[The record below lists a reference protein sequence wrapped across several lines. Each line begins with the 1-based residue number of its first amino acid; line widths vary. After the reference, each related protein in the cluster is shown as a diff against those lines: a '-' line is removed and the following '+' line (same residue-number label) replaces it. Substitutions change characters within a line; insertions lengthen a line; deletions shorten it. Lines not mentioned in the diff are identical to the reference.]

1 MEKMGVEM
9 LTRHDEEGYEGRGL
23 ILYEEARLQIKEIIQ
38 NIKKNL
44 PFSISP
50 LQKTVSRII
59 DSLISDNGDVL
70 YNKAFH
76 IDRTPSLDLDLSSN
90 MVNVCIFAIE
100 IGMGLNYRRDDLE
113 RLALA
118 AILHDIGMAK
128 VSEDILKKPERL
140 TVEEFNIVK
149 KHTEYGAGIL
159 KGLGRDILWMSE
171 IIPQEHERLNGRGYP
186 NGLKDGEIHEYALI
200 IGIADIYEAL
210 THHRFY
216 KKPLLPLDAMKEILT
231 VERGSF
237 PEKIIKAAIS
247 KLPIFPVGSKVRLN
261 SNETGVVIFTNGLS
275 PFRPTVEIISD
286 SSGRKPRTKK
296 IINLR
301 ENPLLFIVSQV
312 YD

>member
-1 MEKMGVEM
+1 MGVEM
-9 LTRHDEEGYEGRGL
+9 LTRHDEEGYEGREL

-50 LQKTVSRII
+50 FQKTVSRII
-59 DSLISDNGDVL
+59 DSLISESGDVL
-70 YNKAFH
+70 YNKALH
-76 IDRTPSLDLDLSSN
+76 IDRTPSLDLSSN

-128 VSEDILKKPERL
+128 VDEDILKKPERL

-159 KGLGRDILWMSE
+159 KGLGRDVLWMSE
-171 IIPQEHERLNGRGYP
+171 IIPREHERLNGRGYP

-210 THHRFY
+210 THHRFHR
-216 KKPLLPLDAMKEILT
+216 KPLLPLDAMKEILT
-231 VERGSF
+231 VERESF
-237 PEKIIKAAIS
+237 PERIIKAAIS
-247 KLPIFPVGSKVRLN
+247 KLPVFPAGSKVRLN
-261 SNETGVVIFTNGLS
+261 SNEIGIVICTNDLS
-275 PFRPTVEIISD
+275 PFRPTVEIILD
-286 SSGRKPRTKK
+286 SSGRKPRTKR

>member
-1 MEKMGVEM
+1 MEKIGVEM

-23 ILYEEARLQIKEIIQ
+23 ILYEEARLQIKEIIR

-59 DSLISDNGDVL
+59 DSLSEDSDVL

-90 MVNVCIFAIE
+90 MVNVCIFAIK
-100 IGMGLNYRRDDLE
+100 IGMGLNYHRDNLE

-140 TVEEFNIVK
+140 TIEEFNIVK

-171 IIPQEHERLNGRGYP
+171 IISQEHERLNGRGYP
-186 NGLKDGEIHEYALI
+186 NGLKDGDIHEYALI

-216 KKPLLPLDAMKEILT
+216 KKPPPP
-231 VERGSF
+231 S
-237 PEKIIKAAIS
+237 
-247 KLPIFPVGSKVRLN
+247 
-261 SNETGVVIFTNGLS
+261 
-275 PFRPTVEIISD
+275 
-286 SSGRKPRTKK
+286 
-296 IINLR
+296 
-301 ENPLLFIVSQV
+301 
-312 YD
+312 